1 MSDPE
6 KALAQRIRELRR
18 RQYGPRGKAE
28 FARRLDVPLD
38 EYERY
43 ERATI
48 PPGDVLV
55 RMCEAT
61 GEDLQWLLTGVASR
75 GTVVISQARTRHQD
89 LLTRLAQLL
98 DEKPTLAAPVEA
110 FVDLLVTGETAEAGI
125 ARRLPTPTPRDL
137 IPIFE
142 DTNLPLHLPT
152 KDAPFALAPSFSN
165 ASVSLRQTVS
175 LAEPA
180 GRYEPDALRPIEVL
194 TLRAEDGADQQ
205 CVCSAEIAGC
215 FPDMFAV
222 RLHDDTMAPM
232 FGDGDAALASPGSVA
247 RIGRPALC
255 RLADDPRVRCRI
267 WLGEDETGVNLG
279 RLADGAMEHVER
291 ANVSWSLEVLY
302 RLAAA

>member
-28 FARRLDVPLD
+28 FARRLGVPPD

-43 ERATI
+43 ERTTI

-98 DEKPTLAAPVEA
+98 DDKPALAAPVEA
-110 FVDLLVTGETAEAGI
+110 FVDLLVRGETAQTEI
-125 ARRLPTPTPRDL
+125 ARQLPMPTPRDL
-137 IPIFE
+137 IPIF
-142 DTNLPLHLPT
+142 DDDSLPLHLPT
-152 KDAPFALAPSFSN
+152 KGAPLVLAASFAN
-165 ASVSLRQTVS
+165 ASVTLRQAAS

-180 GRYEPDALRPIEVL
+180 SEYERDALRPIELL
-194 TLRAEDGADQQ
+194 TLQAEDGTDRQ
-205 CVCSAEIAGC
+205 CVCSSEIAGC
-215 FPDMFAV
+215 FPDMFGV
-222 RLHDDTMAPM
+222 RLHDSAMAPM
-232 FGDGDAALASPGSVA
+232 FGDGDAALASPGSIA

-267 WLGEDETGVNLG
+267 WLGEDEAGVHLG

-291 ANVSWSLEVLY
+291 ANVCWSLEVLY